1 MPNLAQSP
9 SGGTIHDRKT
19 LLKRLILDLHDG
31 ASPDDV
37 KDEFGAL
44 LGEIGPTDIARVE
57 EELIDEGLPR
67 EEIQRLCEVH
77 LAVFRESVEGRLAG
91 GAGNAVDV
99 LAAEHD
105 RMLEMTEE
113 LSVAATAASLGVA
126 DNAGRLGQIAEWI
139 RESESHYLREENAL
153 FPFLEKHGIK
163 QPPAI
168 MWMEHDQ
175 IRPLKKEV
183 RALVETYLS
192 APGRDA
198 ALALASKA
206 AELHNLLDGHFY
218 KENNILF
225 PAALEVLEAAEW
237 TEILREFDEIGYPS
251 FSADL
256 RPASA
261 PSAVPEGSAGAAAVA
276 PDGRISLETGSLSVS
291 QLEAILTVLP
301 VELTFVDADD
311 HVAWFSNQPERVF
324 VRTRAAIGREV
335 QQCHPQKSLHLV
347 EQILREFKA
356 GARDTAEFWLPV
368 AERMLH
374 IRFFAV
380 RDPNKRYLGCLEV
393 TQDITEIQKLTGQ
406 KRLA

>member
-1 MPNLAQSP
+1 MHHLPPITSGTTSP
-9 SGGTIHDRKT
+9 DRKA
-19 LLKRLILDLHDG
+19 LLKSLILKLHDG

-37 KDEFGAL
+37 KGEFGDL
-44 LGEIGPTDIARVE
+44 LREIGPTDVARAE

-67 EEIQRLCEVH
+67 AEIQRLCDVH
-77 LAVFRESVEGRLAG
+77 LAVFRESVQYHEPAG
-91 GAGNAVDV
+91 VGHPIDI
-99 LAAEHD
+99 LTAEHD

-113 LSVAATAASLGVA
+113 LAAAATAASLGVSDGA
-126 DNAGRLGQIAEWI
+126 ARLSQIAEWL
-139 RESESHYLREENAL
+139 RESESHYLREENVL
-153 FPFLEKHGIK
+153 FPYLEKHGIK

-168 MWMEHDQ
+168 MWMEHDE

-192 APGRDA
+192 APGRDS
-198 ALALASKA
+198 ALALASRA
-206 AELHNLLDGHFY
+206 AELHDLLAGHFY

-225 PAALEVLEAAEW
+225 PAAHQVVEAAEW
-237 TEILREFDEIGYPS
+237 TEILREFDELGYPS

-256 RPASA
+256 RPTAT
-261 PSAVPEGSAGAAAVA
+261 VPDAAAAEGSAGLAA
-276 PDGRISLETGSLSVS
+276 DGQIRLETGSLSLV

-311 HVAWFSNQPERVF
+311 HVAWFSNQQERLF

-347 EQILREFKA
+347 EQILREFRA
-356 GARDTAEFWLPV
+356 GTRDTAEFWLPV
-368 AERMLH
+368 AERVLH

-380 RDPNKRYLGCLEV
+380 RDPNGRYLGCLEV
-393 TQDITEIQKLTGQ
+393 TQDITDIQRLTGE
-406 KRLA
+406 KRLV